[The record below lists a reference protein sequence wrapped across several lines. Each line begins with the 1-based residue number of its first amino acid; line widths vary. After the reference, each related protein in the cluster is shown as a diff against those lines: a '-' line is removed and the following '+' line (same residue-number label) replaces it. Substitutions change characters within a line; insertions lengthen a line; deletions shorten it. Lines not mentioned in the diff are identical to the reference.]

1 MPGLNETQRKFLSE
15 PHHAIV
21 TTLRSD
27 GSPQSTVVWMDVDE
41 TGVWFNTQAG
51 RVKADNME
59 RDARAAILV
68 IDAADPYRWL
78 AIDGPAIVTPDPG
91 EEQIEHLSQKYTG
104 AAFGGPRDRR
114 LTVRIEPAHVTANGL
129 D

>member
-1 MPGLNETQRKFLSE
+1 MPELTEQHRKFLSE

-27 GSPQSTVVWMDVDE
+27 GSPQSTVVWMDVDDD
-41 TGVWFNTQAG
+41 GVWFNTQAG
-51 RVKADNME
+51 RVKSDNMQ
-59 RDARAAILV
+59 RDPRAALLV

-114 LTVRIEPAHVTANGL
+114 LNVRIEPAHITANGL